1 MHDTCWSYATMAAS
15 ETSILREGLYDNPL
29 RSLDFSELKHAYIT
43 KNNDPKDNLP
53 TLYWFYR
60 HYYIR

>member
-1 MHDTCWSYATMAAS
+1 MAAS